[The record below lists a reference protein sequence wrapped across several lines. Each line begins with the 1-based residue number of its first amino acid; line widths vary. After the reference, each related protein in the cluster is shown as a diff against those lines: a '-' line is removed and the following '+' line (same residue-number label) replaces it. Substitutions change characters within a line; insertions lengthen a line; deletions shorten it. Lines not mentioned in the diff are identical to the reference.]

1 MGTPLLFI
9 LMLHLLEDLQYHSIS
24 SLGLTISL
32 WVVWIGPPVFNVI
45 CLRQVLHVLIYKR
58 GTVVSDQP
66 AGDPKSCNNVLPNEV

>member
-32 WVVWIGPPVFNVI
+32 RVVWHGPLVFDVI
-45 CLRQVLHVLIYKR
+45 CLYQVLHVLIYKR
-58 GTVVSDQP
+58 GAVVTNQP
-66 AGDPKSCNNVLPNEV
+66 PGDSKSCDNVLTNEV